1 MMRKKIRGAPI
12 VLLGILLVLSTS
24 PVCRRAEDSG
34 VWIGLGETIIT
45 PPAGTPMAGYVR
57 KNVSIGTHD
66 DLHARS
72 LFIQGRNEEAAVLMS
87 LAIIN
92 LNDELAGRIRGIIVE
107 KTGIPEDRIIISC
120 THTHSGPEYEKADP
134 RYLDFLVE
142 RSAESAVDAWRN
154 RFRGRIGV
162 GSTEVFELGRNDR
175 TLEYGGLHPD
185 PEVGLV
191 KIEDAAGNLRGIAF
205 NYGCHPSVL
214 SLHNLEFTEDW
225 PYYSIAAIKERLGQE
240 VWAAYYQSA
249 QGDIKVGYSAEL
261 SAVGADMPIRNFW
274 YAERKGEQMAAVVLE
289 GLSRIETSAR
299 PEVRAAAEF
308 YDYPRRTSYPVSVR
322 EAEIADKRARAAL
335 EQAER
340 RSDKLGQ
347 RALDRYRVD
356 VFLAGLALDCARWV
370 ESHPAPGPVRL
381 RHQAVRIGD
390 SVFVTFPCE
399 VFSSIGLEVKK
410 RSPLAKTYIIGI
422 TGGCRDY
429 VPAREE
435 YKEGG
440 YAVVRTRFSPECAD
454 ICLQAS
460 LTLIDRVRD

>member
-1 MMRKKIRGAPI
+1 MRKKIQGEPV
-12 VLLGILLVLSTS
+12 VLLGILLVLLTS
-24 PVCRRAEDSG
+24 PACRRGEDSG

-45 PPAGTPMAGYVR
+45 PPAGTPLAGYAR
-57 KNVSIGTHD
+57 KSVSTGTHD

-72 LFIQGRNEEAAVLMS
+72 LFVQGTNEEAAVLMS

-120 THTHSGPEYEKADP
+120 THTHSGPEYERADP
-134 RYLDFLVE
+134 QYLDFLVE
-142 RSAESAVDAWRN
+142 RSAESAVNAWRS

-162 GSTEVFELGRNDR
+162 GSIEVLELGRNDR
-175 TLEYGGLHPD
+175 TLEYGGLHSD
-185 PEVGLV
+185 PEVGLIR
-191 KIEDAAGNLRGIAF
+191 IEDSAGKLRGVVF

-225 PYYSIAAIKERLGQE
+225 PHFAIAKIKESLGPG
-240 VWAAYYQSA
+240 VWAAYFQSA
-249 QGDIKVGYSAEL
+249 QGDIKVGYTAEL

-274 YAERKGEQMAAVVLE
+274 YAERKGEQMAAAVLE
-289 GLSRIETSAR
+289 EISGITTIAQ
-299 PEVRAAAEF
+299 PQVRTAAEF
-308 YDYPRRTSYPVSVR
+308 YDYPRRTSYPISVR
-322 EAEIADKRARAAL
+322 EAELADRKAREAL
-335 EQAER
+335 DQAEKRGDAVGR
-340 RSDKLGQ
+340 RE
-347 RALDRYRVD
+347 LDRYRVE
-356 VFLAGLALDCARWV
+356 VFLAGLALDCARRV
-370 ESHPAPGPVRL
+370 ESHPDPAPVRL

-410 RSPLAKTYIIGI
+410 RSPVPKTFVIGI

-429 VPAREE
+429 VPAAEE

-454 ICLQAS
+454 ICLQAALS
-460 LTLIDRVRD
+460 LIDRVRD

>member
-1 MMRKKIRGAPI
+1 MRKKARGEPV
-12 VLLGILLVLSTS
+12 VLLGILLILSAS
-24 PVCRRAEDSG
+24 PACRRNGESG
-34 VWIGLGETIIT
+34 VWIGLGETVIT
-45 PPAGTPMAGYVR
+45 PPAGTPMAGYAR
-57 KNVSIGTHD
+57 PSVSTGTHD

-72 LFIQGRNEEAAVLMS
+72 LFVQGPNDEAAMLMS

-92 LNDELAGRIRGIIVE
+92 LNDELAARIRKIIVE
-107 KTGIPEDRIIISC
+107 KTRVPEDNIVISC
-120 THTHSGPEYEKADP
+120 THTHSGPECEKADQG
-134 RYLDFLVE
+134 YLDFLVE
-142 RSAESAVDAWRN
+142 RSAESAVAAWKN

-162 GSTEVFELGRNDR
+162 GRIEVFELGRNDR

-185 PEVGLV
+185 PEVGLIR
-191 KIEDAAGNLRGIAF
+191 IEDAAGKLRGVAF

-225 PYYSIAAIKERLGQE
+225 PYFAIAKIKESLGPE
-240 VWAAYYQSA
+240 VWAAYFQSA

-274 YAERKGEQMAAVVLE
+274 YAERKGGQIAAAVLE
-289 GLSRIETSAR
+289 GLSGIETSAR
-299 PEVRAAAEF
+299 PEVRTTAEF
-308 YDYPRRTSYPVSVR
+308 YDYPRRRSYPISVR
-322 EAEIADKRARAAL
+322 EAELADSQTREAL
-335 EQAER
+335 SQAEK
-340 RSDKLGQ
+340 RSDTVG
-347 RALDRYRVD
+347 RRELDRYRVD

-370 ESHPAPGPVRL
+370 ENHPDPAPVRL

-410 RSPLAKTYIIGI
+410 RSPVPKTFIIGI

-429 VPAREE
+429 VPAVEE

-454 ICLQAS
+454 ICLRAALS
-460 LTLIDRVRD
+460 LIDRVIN